1 MVLPDPS
8 KFVSRVRFSHA
19 APLKLKETTMTIES
33 AATFLVC
40 VILLSCGITVL
51 VGLVL
56 LVNNLLHRYW
66 KELNWNLPESMQ
78 SVRYVEVDK
87 TQEPS
92 LDRK

>member
-1 MVLPDPS
+1 
-8 KFVSRVRFSHA
+8 
-19 APLKLKETTMTIES
+19 MTIEH

-51 VGLVL
+51 VGVVL

-66 KELNWNLPESMQ
+66 KNLNWNLPESLQ

-92 LDRK
+92 LDSK

>member
-1 MVLPDPS
+1 
-8 KFVSRVRFSHA
+8 
-19 APLKLKETTMTIES
+19 MTIES

-66 KELNWNLPESMQ
+66 KDLDWNLSESMQ
-78 SVRYVEVDK
+78 SIRYVEVDK
-87 TQEPS
+87 TKEPS
-92 LDRK
+92 LDHK

>member
-1 MVLPDPS
+1 
-8 KFVSRVRFSHA
+8 
-19 APLKLKETTMTIES
+19 MTIES

-40 VILLSCGITVL
+40 VILLGCGIMVL
-51 VGLVL
+51 FGVVL

-66 KELNWNLPESMQ
+66 KDLNWNLPESMQ

-92 LDRK
+92 LDHK